1 MGLAKFIKRKLIRCQ
16 SPASVAIA
24 AATPQKYSNPNLPL
38 SWDEIQSLTT
48 DFATVIGYGGFSTV
62 YLAQFRRS
70 PAAVKVYCSSHR
82 LHEAFKQEL
91 RILLHLRHPNIVKL
105 LAYTDDDHQAALIM
119 EFVPNGTLHHKLH
132 DSKTT
137 PLTWTQRASVAFQL
151 ASVITYLHDA
161 CSPHVVHADIKP
173 SNVLLDDDL
182 NCKLCDFGSASVGFS
197 AAVAPGKRR
206 SAVIMGSPGY
216 TDPLYLRTGLVSK
229 KNDVYSFGVVV
240 LELIT
245 GIEAFCPATGERLA
259 ARAARNAA
267 EMVDPRLRRGE
278 VEMGEVGAMAA
289 LAAKCI
295 SETPGIRPSASEIL
309 TAMREAIP
317 SLAFRFHKKLV

>member
-16 SPASVAIA
+16 SPASAPKKH
-24 AATPQKYSNPNLPL
+24 TNPNLPL
-38 SWDEIQSLTT
+38 TWHEIQSLTT

-70 PAAVKVYCSSHR
+70 PAAVKVYCSSQR
-82 LHEAFKQEL
+82 VYEAFQQEL
-91 RILLHLRHPNIVKL
+91 RILLHLRHPHIVKL
-105 LAYTDDDHQAALIM
+105 LAYAHHHPQPALIM
-119 EFVPNGTLHHKLH
+119 EFLPNATLHHNLH
-132 DSKTT
+132 DPNTT
-137 PLTWTQRASVAFQL
+137 PLTWPQRAAVAFQL
-151 ASVITYLHDA
+151 ASAIAYLHDA

-173 SNVLLDDDL
+173 SNILLDDHL
-182 NCKLCDFGSASVGFS
+182 NCKLCDFGSASIGFS

-206 SAVIMGSPGY
+206 SATIMGSPGY

-259 ARAARNAA
+259 ARAARSAA

-309 TAMREAIP
+309 TAMREAIS
-317 SLAFRFHKKLV
+317 SLALGFHKKLV

>member
-1 MGLAKFIKRKLIRCQ
+1 MGLAKFIKRKLIRCH
-16 SPASVAIA
+16 SPASVAV
-24 AATPQKYSNPNLPL
+24 ATPQKHSNPNLPL
-38 SWDEIQSLTT
+38 SPDEIQSLTP

-105 LAYTDDDHQAALIM
+105 LAYADDLDHQPALIM

-132 DSKTT
+132 DPKTT
-137 PLTWTQRASVAFQL
+137 PLTWPQRAAVAFQL
-151 ASVITYLHDA
+151 ASAIAYLHDA

-206 SAVIMGSPGY
+206 SSAVIMGSPGY

-267 EMVDPRLRRGE
+267 EMVDPRLRGGE
-278 VEMGEVGAMAA
+278 VDMGEVGAMAA

-317 SLAFRFHKKLV
+317 SLAFGFHKKLV